1 MKIKKEQDMASLSR
15 RDVLKLTALSL
26 GALLVMRCAPEK
38 TLPAA
43 TRTAG
48 TATRQPPAP
57 TETPQSTP
65 EPTVSPDLPRETEV
79 LVIGAGMAGL
89 SAARRLKE
97 LDYDVILLEA
107 RQRFGGRVWTE
118 RSLGLPLDLGA
129 SWIHGVNGNP
139 LTALAD
145 QVNAQRVETNYDS
158 LTIFNTDGAELSDAE
173 ATALEADYDN
183 LMAQIAE
190 WQDAFDNDVSLQ
202 AAIDQYLSAR
212 NFSPEALRKLT
223 YSINTTIEHEY
234 AADVRDLS
242 MFWFD
247 DAGEYSGGDVI
258 FPQGYDQLTQQLAD
272 GLDIR
277 LDESVQR
284 ISYGA
289 DGVRVQ
295 TQSGEYAAQKV
306 VVTLPVGVLQK
317 GIVQFEPPLPA
328 KKQSALKQFGFG
340 VLNKVYL
347 RFSEAFWDSDS
358 HLLGY
363 ISEEKGHF
371 CEWLNLAALIDQPV
385 LLGFN
390 AGSYGLE
397 FESLSDAEILSAA
410 RETLGLMLGQSI
422 PEPQGWLITRWGQ
435 DPFTFGSYSS
445 LKTGA
450 TPDNYGLLAAPVDET
465 LFFAGEATHREH
477 PATVHGAYLSG
488 QRAAQELDDS
498 W

>member
-1 MKIKKEQDMASLSR
+1 MSPLSR
-15 RDVLKLTALSL
+15 RDILKLTAVSL
-26 GALLVMRCAPEK
+26 GALLVTRCAPE
-38 TLPAA
+38 TPLPPAARPAA
-43 TRTAG
+43 TAA
-48 TATRQPPAP
+48 TATQPPPAAP
-57 TETPQSTP
+57 TETPQPAP
-65 EPTVSPDLPRETEV
+65 EPSSTPDLPRETEV

-107 RQRFGGRVWTE
+107 RQRSGGRVWTD

-129 SWIHGVNGNP
+129 SWIHGVKGNP

-145 QVNAQRVETNYDS
+145 QVNARRVPTDYDS
-158 LTIFNTDGAELSDAE
+158 LTIFNTDGAELSEAE
-173 ATALEADYDN
+173 GAALEADYEN
-183 LMAQIAE
+183 LMAQIEE
-190 WQDAFDNDVSLQ
+190 WQDDFDNDVSLQ
-202 AAIDQYLSAR
+202 AAIDQYLGAR

-223 YSINTTIEHEY
+223 YAINTTIEHEY

-247 DAGEYSGGDVI
+247 DAGEFDGGDVI
-258 FPQGYDQLTQQLAD
+258 FPDGYDSLIQQLAD

-277 LDESVQR
+277 LGESVQR
-284 ISYGA
+284 ITYGA

-295 TQSGEYAAQKV
+295 TRSGEYSAKKA

-317 GIVQFEPPLPA
+317 GLVQFEPSLPA
-328 KKQSALKQFGFG
+328 KKQSALMQFGFG
-340 VLNKVYL
+340 VLNKLYL
-347 RFSEAFWDSDS
+347 RFSEAFWQSDS

-390 AGSYGLE
+390 AGSYGLQI
-397 FESLSDAEILSAA
+397 ESLSDEEILGAA
-410 RETLGLMLGQSI
+410 RQTLGRMFGREI
-422 PEPQGWLITRWGQ
+422 PEPEGWLITRWGQ
-435 DPFTFGSYSS
+435 DPFTYGSYSS

-450 TPDNYGLLAAPVDET
+450 TPDNYDLLAAPVDET